1 MKKNLL
7 VNLIKNV
14 RNNVLAL
21 AALLVVIAPSL
32 SNAFPIYAQQ
42 AYENPREATGR
53 IVCANCHLAQKPV
66 EIEVP
71 QGVLPDTVFEAE
83 VQIPYDLSLKQVTT
97 DGTKGS
103 LNVGAVLILPE
114 GFTLA
119 PKERLSEKLKE
130 ETKNITISPYST
142 SKQNILVV
150 GPIPGEKNQTIV
162 FPILS
167 PNPAENKNV
176 HFIKYPIYVGANRG
190 RAQVNPTGTKTNN
203 TIYTSP
209 VEGQI
214 TKIEKTSAGGYDI
227 SIKSKRGDVIVTNV
241 PSGPDLIVKNGQAV
255 LADQVLTID
264 PNVGGFGQTETEVVL
279 QSPARVKGM
288 IAFFFT
294 IILAQ
299 ILLVLKKKQFEK
311 VQLAEMNF

>member
-83 VQIPYDLSLKQVTT
+83 VQIPYDLSLKQVTA

-103 LNVGAVLILPE
+103 LNVGAVVILPE

-190 RAQVNPTGTKTNN
+190 RGQVNPTGTKTNN

-227 SIKSKRGDVIVTNV
+227 SIKSKRGDVVVTNV